1 MEHALGRYARRQ
13 RDFRNHFVA
22 GPDHEDWPI
31 LQGLCERGLM
41 CAGRPSKALGGMSI
55 FVVTDAGKAKLKEAT

>member
-1 MEHALGRYARRQ
+1 
-13 RDFRNHFVA
+13 
-22 GPDHEDWPI
+22 
-31 LQGLCERGLM
+31 M